1 MVGCKIRLVKRKNDW
16 VSNLLQSRFFGSCGY
31 HRELRK
37 NEKNMFCIDCNLCFC
52 KHCIGSSTHCFH
64 RWLQVC
70 KYVYHDV
77 VRLQDIQ
84 KYLDC
89 SKIQTYKINGEKAI
103 HLNPR
108 PQSRDQK
115 LSKSKS
121 GAACEACGRHI
132 QDFPN
137 RFCSIACKVSVGA
150 KFSNGNTDKL
160 ISFPIPEFGSLSL
173 KENYALEENTKEN
186 DYFSFS
192 SFKDSSRSWSST
204 TESSEEIQAW
214 MNSTLKPKK
223 KQHKRKGVPRRAPL
237 G

>member
-1 MVGCKIRLVKRKNDW
+1 MNYCPFPIFKSW
-16 VSNLLQSRFFGSCGY
+16 VTRITFSFFLRFLISKQGQTLYITWYRAWIQSNSQKWFNLQ
-31 HRELRK
+31 
-37 NEKNMFCIDCNLCFC
+37 
-52 KHCIGSSTHCFH
+52 
-64 RWLQVC
+64 
-70 KYVYHDV
+70 
-77 VRLQDIQ
+77 
-84 KYLDC
+84 
-89 SKIQTYKINGEKAI
+89 
-103 HLNPR
+103 
-108 PQSRDQK
+108 
-115 LSKSKS
+115 
-121 GAACEACGRHI
+121 
-132 QDFPN
+132 
-137 RFCSIACKVSVGA
+137 VSVGA
-150 KFSNGNTDKL
+150 EFSNGNTDKL